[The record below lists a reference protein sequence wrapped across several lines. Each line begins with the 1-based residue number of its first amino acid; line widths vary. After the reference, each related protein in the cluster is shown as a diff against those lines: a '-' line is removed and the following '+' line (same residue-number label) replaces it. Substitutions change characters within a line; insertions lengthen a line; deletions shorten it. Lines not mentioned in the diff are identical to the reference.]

1 MKRTVILLLLAQL
14 PIVAFAQLG
23 QAGIQFSGVLSAN
36 VIDDFQSNTAYSDN
50 NNGYTYLQLN
60 GSFKDGPFGMDSQL
74 QFGPS
79 PGSTVSNLYVH
90 YGYGHATLLGGVL
103 YVAVGRVVDLDTFGL
118 SSWYQ
123 QSPNGPGVYGAAVG
137 KVGSSGFGVDG
148 LQMKI
153 VPETNIVLGII
164 IPYDINPS
172 PILNGEIKAIKV
184 TGSYT
189 IPKTVQIVLGY
200 QQHLIGVA
208 DYVAP
213 ASPAVDPNA
222 VVNKNKL
229 YGLAN
234 LLVSENLTAGVRC
247 ELDHDISAGRII
259 SNNLYATLGGKI
271 GNFSLG
277 ADSGV
282 YIPPGGSAGL
292 ELLGAA
298 WYTFASVLPSLD
310 VQPYVQTG
318 FFTSGYPLVSDL
330 MGVSYTNGFDINS
343 YLYVNPEL
351 KLLLGKSQHELVFG
365 YSLTYDLDTRQIIL
379 DQFNVMMQIYF

>member
-1 MKRTVILLLLAQL
+1 MKRTVILLILVQL
-14 PIVAFAQLG
+14 PIAVFAQLG

-60 GSFKDGPFGMDSQL
+60 GSFKDGPFGMESQL

-79 PGSTVSNLYVH
+79 PGTTSTVSNLYVH
-90 YGYGHATLLGGVL
+90 YGYGHATLLGGAL
-103 YVAVGRVVDLDTFGL
+103 YLAVGRVVDLNTFGL

-148 LQMKI
+148 VQLKI
-153 VPETNIVLGII
+153 VPGANVVLGVVM
-164 IPYDINPS
+164 PYNINPS
-172 PILNGEIKAIKV
+172 PIVDSTIKGIKV

-189 IPKTVQIVLGY
+189 IPKTVQFVLGY
-200 QQHLIGVA
+200 QQHVIGVA
-208 DYVAP
+208 DYVVP
-213 ASPAVDPNA
+213 ASPTVDPNT

-234 LLVSENLTAGVRC
+234 LLISENLTAGIRY
-247 ELDHDISAGRII
+247 ELDHDIAAAEII
-259 SNNLYATLGGKI
+259 SHNIYATVGGKI

-277 ADSGV
+277 ADSGL
-282 YIPPGGSAGL
+282 YIPPSGSAGL

-298 WYTFASVLPSLD
+298 WYTFPSVLPSVD
-310 VQPYVQTG
+310 VQPYVQAG
-318 FFTSGYPLVSDL
+318 YFTSGYPLVSDL
-330 MGVSYTNGFDINS
+330 IGVSYTNGFDIDN
-343 YLYVNPEL
+343 YLYFNPEL

-365 YSLTYDLDTRQIIL
+365 YS
-379 DQFNVMMQIYF
+379 